1 MRPECAAV
9 VMALLAA
16 GCRSAGDASTTPAER
31 AVPVEITAVAT
42 EDVDVTVHAVG
53 TLEAE
58 QSVRIQPKR
67 AGRVVELAVAEG
79 SRVAAGTVLAR
90 FDDRDFRARLDQARA
105 SLTETQVRAANASRQ
120 HERTRQLKEQGIAAV
135 QQYDDLKAELDRST
149 AALDVAR
156 ANVAFAEAELAETVI
171 IAPFDGVIGR
181 RLVDTGAFVREGDTL
196 TTIVDADPVEIVFA
210 VPERHAA
217 DLRIDQ
223 DVAVTVASDA
233 TRAFPGTVTFID
245 PEVDPVNR
253 TVVVKAILPN
263 PELALRPGQFAT
275 VALTLAHHANAIVV
289 PEEALVPSGDR
300 VYVYVVEDGRA
311 QARSVT
317 IGVRLP
323 GRIEVVG
330 GLAPD
335 ARVVRVGQEKLR
347 LDSPSPVT
355 DTAAA
360 TVPRREG

>member
-1 MRPECAAV
+1 MRPEIAAV
-9 VMALLAA
+9 IVALLAA
-16 GCRSAGDASTTPAER
+16 ACRSAGDASTKPAER

-42 EDVDVTVHAVG
+42 EDVDVVVHAVG

-67 AGRVVELAVAEG
+67 SGRVVELAVAEG
-79 SRVAAGTVLAR
+79 SSVAAGTVLVR
-90 FDDRDFRARLDQARA
+90 LDDRDYRARLDQARA
-105 SLTETQVRAANASRQ
+105 SLTEIQVRAANASRQ
-120 HERTRQLKEQGIAAV
+120 YDRTRQLKEQGIAAV
-135 QQYDDLKAELDRST
+135 QQYDDLKAELDRSA

-171 IAPFDGVIGR
+171 GAPFDGVIGR
-181 RLVDTGAFVREGDTL
+181 RFVDTGAFVKEGDTL
-196 TTIVDADPVEIVFA
+196 TTIVDADPVEIAFA
-210 VPERHAA
+210 VPERHAPE
-217 DLRIDQ
+217 LRAGQ
-223 DVAVTVASDA
+223 EVAVTVVSHA
-233 TRAFPGTVTFID
+233 TRAFPGIVSFID

-253 TVVVKAILPN
+253 TVLVKAILPN
-263 PELALRPGQFAT
+263 KDLALRPGQFAT
-275 VALTLAHHANAIVV
+275 VALTLAHHANAVV
-289 PEEALVPSGDR
+289 IPEEAIVPSGDK

-311 QARSVT
+311 QARPVT

-323 GRIEVVG
+323 GRTEVID

-347 LDSPSPVT
+347 LDAPSAVT